1 MRVQIKDGEVM
12 DFTKPGAVPEPRA
25 YTVATTK
32 IFRNESVPTT
42 ITLPPGFSVNQ
53 EHFVSG
59 LTTAPIEEEEEPAQ
73 HCVSVFE
80 STPIDELD
88 FSLEFEK
95 PAYPP
100 KIDGHVIQV
109 VKQRLEALEVF
120 GSYITEEQSGYAR
133 ALKWVLEV
141 AK

>member
-1 MRVQIKDGEVM
+1 M

-32 IFRNESVPTT
+32 IFRNESVPAT

-59 LTTAPIEEEEEPAQ
+59 LTTSPEEEEEPVQQ
-73 HCVSVFE
+73 HCVSVFG
-80 STPIDELD
+80 STPIEELD
-88 FSLEFEK
+88 FSLDFEK
-95 PAYPP
+95 PTTREIPSES
-100 KIDGHVIQV
+100 QV
-109 VKQRLEALEVF
+109 VHAVKQRLEALEVF
-120 GSYITEEQSGYAR
+120 GSYITEEQSGYVR
-133 ALKWVLEV
+133 ALRWVLEV